1 MVNTSWEVIDLD
13 LIPGNIKDTV
23 DIFWV
28 IGNYTGIWVDGIVP
42 FHFVWNVTVWS
53 WTYTFGNTSNWW
65 CTQYWGCLWLR
76 WCIYG
81 GDPGPNWETYVYMI
95 KLDLTTFVITQYTL
109 HVFNGGST
117 TWSLTWTVVAC
128 HINAW
133 AGYNTS
139 FDLSSSVVRS
149 AWVWG
154 GAPLPGCTNS
164 ETVWWL
170 TYETRFYVVNY
181 ATLGFPITIKSWFYV
196 S

>member
-28 IGNYTGIWVDGIVP
+28 IGNYTWWFSSNIVP
-42 FHFVWNVTVWS
+42 VHFVWNVTVWS
-53 WTYTFGNTSNWW
+53 WTYTFGCVNWW
-65 CTQYWGCLWLR
+65 CTSYWGYIWF
-76 WCIYG
+76 WGWIG
-81 GDPGPNWETYVYMI
+81 GGNPWPTWEWYAYMI
-95 KLDLTTFVITQYTL
+95 KMNLSTFQITQYTL
-109 HVFNGGST
+109 HLFMYSVASF
-117 TWSLTWTVVAC
+117 SLTWTVVAC

-133 AGYNTS
+133 GGYNTS